1 MNDLQ
6 TFHGFREHVSE
17 ERFDVMQQPI
27 IHLDDG
33 RISHHEW
40 LVRFAHEDGLESIL
54 RPAELSGAIKDLDL
68 SMLAR
73 AVLRLNENPDSPG
86 IAINLSGAS
95 FEHAGFERSVM
106 ACLSAYKASPKKL
119 MLELTETWDLSSLDT
134 ADRILRGLQERG
146 HPICMDD
153 VGSGAASIRYLR
165 ALPADWLKIDGDFV
179 QAAFTSEREC
189 AILKALLSLKDPLNV
204 KFIAEGI
211 ETKAHL
217 AFAENLGFDAAQGYF
232 IGKPAPLMD
241 LSLTELGSA

>member
-1 MNDLQ
+1 MNDLR

-27 IHLDDG
+27 IHLDDCS
-33 RISHHEW
+33 ISHHEW
-40 LVRFAHEDGLESIL
+40 LVRFAHEDGLEAVL

-73 AVLRLNENPDSPG
+73 AVLTLNENPDGTG

-95 FEHAGFERSVM
+95 FEHSGFEPAVM
-106 ACLSAYKASPKKL
+106 ACLSAYNAPPEKL
-119 MLELTETWDLSSLDT
+119 MLELTETWDLRSLDT
-134 ADRILRGLQERG
+134 AERLLSNLQSRG

-179 QAAFTSEREC
+179 QAAFKSKRERV
-189 AILKALLSLKDPLNV
+189 ILEALLSLKEPLDV
-204 KFIAEGI
+204 KFIAEGV
-211 ETKAHL
+211 ETEAL
-217 AFAENLGFDAAQGYF
+217 LSFAENLGFDAAQGYY

-241 LSLTELGSA
+241 VTLPDLGTT